1 MNEKIAVRSAMG
13 TFLFSGLFVLHLML
27 VLSVTDVQP
36 IARSQDIVLTTLGVN
51 ALSVAVCLLSGLC
64 IVFSAYAK
72 HYCKVPDF

>member
-1 MNEKIAVRSAMG
+1 MG